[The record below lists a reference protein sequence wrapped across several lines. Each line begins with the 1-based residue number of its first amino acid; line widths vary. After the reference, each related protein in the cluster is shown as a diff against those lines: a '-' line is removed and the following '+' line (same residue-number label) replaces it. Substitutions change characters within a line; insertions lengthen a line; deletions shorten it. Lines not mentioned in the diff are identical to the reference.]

1 MKRIFYILIFTC
13 IYSFHS
19 CTDKYPTDYTK
30 DLPFGLE
37 YNMTEHEAH
46 TIVDSLARAGIV
58 ELYCEER
65 NGFSYKFLH
74 DDEEI
79 ALSASLRFYN
89 DSLYEVDV
97 RRNGIGKQ
105 GDGKKHYL
113 AAIDFFKSQ
122 KINLASYK
130 KEHDGISGKYEFD
143 YKKYPYE
150 ISLYATDYSL
160 YGLIMVF
167 SNTKIT
173 DLLYK
178 KELQFRRKVRM
189 DGESFCESIMG
200 LSVGIYKATI
210 TDAGFLV
217 IGVRPINNPNFDYF
231 AQSYLEQALNAGI
244 QIKGCFVVDIDKST
258 WLNGAVKGERIGKA
272 YR

>member
-46 TIVDSLARAGIV
+46 TIVDSLARVGII
-58 ELYCEER
+58 YGEER
-65 NGFSYKFLH
+65 NEFWYKFSH

-79 ALSASLRFYN
+79 KLSASLRFYN

-97 RRNGIGKQ
+97 RRYGIGKQ
-105 GDGKKHYL
+105 WKGKKHYL
-113 AAIDFFKSQ
+113 AAIDFFKNQ
-122 KINLASYK
+122 EINLNSYERVHK
-130 KEHDGISGKYEFD
+130 PYSNKYDYD
-143 YKKYPYE
+143 YKKDPYE
-150 ISLYATDYSL
+150 ITLYSEGGMIVIFTNEQIQK
-160 YGLIMVF
+160 LIDEKENQMLR
-167 SNTKIT
+167 TI
-173 DLLYK
+173 K
-178 KELQFRRKVRM
+178 K
-189 DGESFCESIMG
+189 DGGEFCKSIMDI
-200 LSVGIYKATI
+200 STGIYKATI

-231 AQSYLEQALNAGI
+231 AQAYLEQALNAGI
-244 QIKGCFVVDIDKST
+244 RIKGCLVVDIDKST

>member
-130 KEHDGISGKYEFD
+130 KEHDDISGKYEFD

-178 KELQFRRKVRM
+178 KELQFRREVRM

-258 WLNGAVKGERIGKA
+258 WLNGAVKGGKE
-272 YR
+272 

>member
-19 CTDKYPTDYTK
+19 CIEKYPTEYTN

-37 YNMTEHEAH
+37 YNMSESEAYFV
-46 TIVDSLARAGIV
+46 IDSLSKAGIV
-58 ELYCEER
+58 EILTGDS
-65 NGFSYKFLH
+65 NKFYYNLIH
-74 DDEEI
+74 NDEETE
-79 ALSASLRFYN
+79 LLVTLQFYN

-97 RRNGIGKQ
+97 RDGIISLNERN
-105 GDGKKHYL
+105 KKEYMK
-113 AAIDFFKSQ
+113 AISFFKGQ
-122 KINLASYK
+122 EINLNSYERVHK
-130 KEHDGISGKYEFD
+130 PYSNKYDYD
-143 YKKYPYE
+143 YKKHPYE
-150 ISLYATDYSL
+150 ITLYSEGGMIIIFTNEQVQK
-160 YGLIMVF
+160 LIDEEEKQMLR
-167 SNTKIT
+167 TI
-173 DLLYK
+173 K
-178 KELQFRRKVRM
+178 K
-189 DGESFCESIMG
+189 DGGEFCKSIMDI
-200 LSVGIYKATI
+200 STGIYKATI